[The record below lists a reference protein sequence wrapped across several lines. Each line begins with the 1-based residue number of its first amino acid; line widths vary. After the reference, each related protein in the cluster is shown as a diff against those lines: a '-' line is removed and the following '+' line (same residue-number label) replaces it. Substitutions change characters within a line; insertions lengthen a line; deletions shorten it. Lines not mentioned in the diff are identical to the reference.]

1 MSVLSADTASIWV
14 LEPQSNFIVPVVVP
28 TQLDHDRLLR
38 WGALHLQN
46 SGKRVG
52 RTVVRR
58 LRSPLHE
65 HNLSHEHIHMNPRH
79 VHETTPAPTRARHH
93 TRSANIQSHF
103 TKHTLAGNLTSPN

>member
-46 SGKRVG
+46 SGGRVG

-65 HNLSHEHIHMNPRH
+65 HNLSHEHIHMTPDTYMKQHPPLH
-79 VHETTPAPTRARHH
+79 VHDTTPALPTHRP
-93 TRSANIQSHF
+93 TSQNIHWPA
-103 TKHTLAGNLTSPN
+103 T